1 MDRAVI
7 AYSGSVYGTVAVHW
21 LQCKR
26 SCRVATFSANLGQGD
41 YLEPIGEMALEAGAD
56 AAHVG
61 DLRERFARDY
71 IVPAL
76 KANAEAAVGRP
87 LSSALSRPLIATEI
101 VKIAVEDSL
110 PYVGHAAKPM
120 NSGQMQFQGSI
131 ASLAP
136 HLGVLAP
143 LREWPMTSR
152 EDVLAYAERY
162 HVPIPESG
170 PAAVSEDRN
179 LWGRRAQCA
188 ALEDLWAP
196 PPEEAF
202 DLTQGPGDAPGQP
215 REVVVGFDAG
225 VPVSLDGEP
234 LELVSLIEALN
245 RIAGEHGVGRYDVVE
260 DRMTGLRSRRLY
272 EAPAATVL
280 YTAHMAL
287 ESIVLSRDLLLC
299 KAELAKRFADL
310 IYMGHWFSDLRR
322 SLSAFVDQTQQDVTG
337 DVNVRLFQGQCT
349 ALGRRSPHSMYDCER
364 ALPTADT
371 MDGEAM
377 GGYAKVMSMPLKT
390 EAIRSRSRP

>member
-1 MDRAVI
+1 
-7 AYSGSVYGTVAVHW
+7 
-21 LQCKR
+21 
-26 SCRVATFSANLGQGD
+26 
-41 YLEPIGEMALEAGAD
+41 
-56 AAHVG
+56 
-61 DLRERFARDY
+61 
-71 IVPAL
+71 
-76 KANAEAAVGRP
+76 
-87 LSSALSRPLIATEI
+87 
-101 VKIAVEDSL
+101 
-110 PYVGHAAKPM
+110 
-120 NSGQMQFQGSI
+120 
-131 ASLAP
+131 
-136 HLGVLAP
+136 
-143 LREWPMTSR
+143 
-152 EDVLAYAERY
+152 
-162 HVPIPESG
+162 
-170 PAAVSEDRN
+170 
-179 LWGRRAQCA
+179 
-188 ALEDLWAP
+188 
-196 PPEEAF
+196 
-202 DLTQGPGDAPGQP
+202 
-215 REVVVGFDAG
+215 
-225 VPVSLDGEP
+225 
-234 LELVSLIEALN
+234 
-245 RIAGEHGVGRYDVVE
+245 
-260 DRMTGLRSRRLY
+260 MTGLRSRRLY